1 MNKKVFSAIDILFES
16 LYFLVVTYI
25 LFCMTASFRPHWYS
39 LIFQLANI
47 FTIIKFLDSL
57 KSKLSR
63 PLWAYIILFF
73 SLLVVALI
81 ISRIGYIQGALT
93 PFIHR

>member
-25 LFCMTASFRPHWYS
+25 LFCMTASFRPYWYS

-57 KSKLSR
+57 KSKLNR
-63 PLWAYIILFF
+63 PKWAYIILFF
-73 SLLVVALI
+73 SLLVFALI
-81 ISRIGYIQGALT
+81 IPKIGYI
-93 PFIHR
+93 